1 MDSASVLRFQEEVR
15 PYLKMLR
22 VASRTIIDQDVSKY
36 PIFVFHTDGVV
47 LGIELANADKVN
59 GNWSVNAS
67 TLEEFVAKRLIE
79 DAKIETFKK
88 SFKDPE
94 AFLCL
99 FVVAADQSAQFIFLP
114 QELIGAN

>member
-22 VASRTIIDQDVSKY
+22 EASRTIIDQDVSLH
-36 PIFVFHTDGVV
+36 PIFVFHTDDLELGVEV
-47 LGIELANADKVN
+47 ANADNVS

-79 DAKIETFKK
+79 DAKIDTFKET
-88 SFKDPE
+88 FKDPE
-94 AFLCL
+94 EYFCL
-99 FVVAADQSAQFIFLP
+99 FVVAADQSAQFIFVP
-114 QELIGAN
+114 QELTGAN